1 MLHCEYEMLPEAY
14 CTIGEGSAN
23 CRRWSSPG
31 GRGSLEATSSSWVNR
46 YVLYM
51 LSVLY
56 STPVHGANQSW
67 TEPSEA
73 MKQNKFLQVFPGV
86 FFFTAMQLILI
97 NSASKTILV

>member
-1 MLHCEYEMLPEAY
+1 MLPETY

-23 CRRWSSPG
+23 YRRWSSPG
-31 GRGSLEATSSSWVNR
+31 ERGSLEATSSSWVNR

-56 STPVHGANQSW
+56 ATPAHGANQSW

-73 MKQNKFLQVFPGV
+73 AKQIPSSCFLGY
-86 FFFTAMQLILI
+86 FFFTAMKLILI
-97 NSASKTILV
+97 NSSSKTILV

>member
-1 MLHCEYEMLPEAY
+1 MGGQICPLHAFS
-14 CTIGEGSAN
+14 TIFS
-23 CRRWSSPG
+23 
-31 GRGSLEATSSSWVNR
+31 
-46 YVLYM
+46 
-51 LSVLY
+51 
-56 STPVHGANQSW
+56 PVHGANQSW